1 MPINKNSPNQTDTQT
16 VKTISEIVT
25 TVTQTSII
33 ILAAI
38 SSGSQSLIS
47 ANSNRKKLIIHNNT
61 NRIIFVLIGGGT
73 ANTTVQYLLTQ
84 LGTTGLAGWAPAII
98 AVSVGMLLLGMFMV
112 GKGGNGRQY

>member
-1 MPINKNSPNQTDTQT
+1 MFNALTALGWGLVSFAVIIGVGSVVLTNLGNS
-16 VKTISEIVT
+16 I
-25 TVTQTSII
+25 
-33 ILAAI
+33 
-38 SSGSQSLIS
+38 
-47 ANSNRKKLIIHNNT
+47 
-61 NRIIFVLIGGGT
+61 GGT